1 MIKKNDRIRVSI
13 TDVTNLGY
21 GVAKYDGE
29 TVSSEI
35 RSRVMK
41 PSQ

>member
-29 TVSSEI
+29 TVFVRDEA
-35 RSRVMK
+35 K
-41 PSQ
+41 